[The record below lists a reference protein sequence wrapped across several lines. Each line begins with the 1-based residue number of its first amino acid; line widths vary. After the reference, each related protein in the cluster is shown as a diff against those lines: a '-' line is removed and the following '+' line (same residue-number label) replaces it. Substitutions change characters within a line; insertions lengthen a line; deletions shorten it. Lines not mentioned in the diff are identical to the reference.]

1 MATTSEM
8 RFEDSPLRGSSWFQL
23 CSSHSGEPVLPH
35 AERRLAGRTR
45 YPGEGWSA
53 SSVNPGLRVVNPSR
67 PEAIQHTLASPMAHP
82 SHCWPHKDD
91 SSACYWCRQ
100 IPQAAATASETE
112 NAP

>member
-23 CSSHSGEPVLPH
+23 CSSHSGGPGSPRPRGALRE
-35 AERRLAGRTR
+35 ETR

-53 SSVNPGLRVVNPSR
+53 PSLNPGLRVVNPYR
-67 PEAIQHTLASPMAHP
+67 LKAIHHTLASPTGFPVALLATEGRLVCLLLVQQFHR
-82 SHCWPHKDD
+82 
-91 SSACYWCRQ
+91 RQ
-100 IPQAAATASETE
+100 PTASETE